1 MCLKFSFKKLEITL
15 DENNISV
22 INIYWFFA
30 NEKFA
35 TQLKSSIII
44 SESSLIGQKQ
54 QGVNLMQIDIVS
66 VT

>member
-1 MCLKFSFKKLEITL
+1 MEMTL

-22 INIYWFFA
+22 IIIYWVFA
-30 NEKFA
+30 SKKSA

-44 SESSLIGQKQ
+44 LESSLIVQKQ

>member
-15 DENNISV
+15 DEINISV

-30 NEKFA
+30 SEKFA

-44 SESSLIGQKQ
+44 SESSFIVQKQ
-54 QGVNLMQIDIVS
+54 QSANLMQIDIVS
-66 VT
+66 VN